1 MIILGTNSVKA
12 AGGFDVANSVR
23 FNSAD
28 SPKMVKSSTA
38 GTRTKWTFS
47 AWFKR
52 SGLGASQDI
61 MASSGGASSNNY
73 LYLQINGSDQM
84 RFLDYSN
91 GNNCNKIT
99 NRKFRD
105 VSAWYH
111 VVIAVDTTDGTAED
125 RFKLYINGVRE
136 TSFAT
141 SANFSSSFA
150 TNMNVSGHSNAIGT
164 NNQFNALYWDG
175 YLAEI
180 VLVDGTTLAPADN
193 IGKFDEDSGIWK
205 PIDVSGLTFG
215 NNGFYLDFEASG
227 NLGNDANGGTD
238 FTETNLAATD
248 QSTDTCTNN
257 FATLNSIDTFYVNAA
272 LSEGNC
278 KYAGSAGNY
287 DFVYSTIQ
295 ASQGK
300 WYMEA
305 KYTKGS
311 NSNNGIIGITSK
323 PMTDTANYLGKNDN
337 EYGYIG
343 NQGRTVTGG
352 SFSTSGSYD
361 TFTTGDIIGVY
372 MDLDNNKLYW
382 GKNGTVQDSGT
393 GFDITASGSTANGSY
408 AFAVCNFDSGGSDQW
423 QVNFG
428 NPIFTGTDKSDA
440 NSYGSFEYD
449 PSAGTFDSASKDFYA
464 LNTKNLAEYG

>member
-205 PIDVSGLTFG
+205 PIDV
-215 NNGFYLDFEASG
+215 
-227 NLGNDANGGTD
+227 
-238 FTETNLAATD
+238 
-248 QSTDTCTNN
+248 
-257 FATLNSIDTFYVNAA
+257 
-272 LSEGNC
+272 
-278 KYAGSAGNY
+278 
-287 DFVYSTIQ
+287 
-295 ASQGK
+295 
-300 WYMEA
+300 
-305 KYTKGS
+305 
-311 NSNNGIIGITSK
+311 
-323 PMTDTANYLGKNDN
+323 
-337 EYGYIG
+337 
-343 NQGRTVTGG
+343 
-352 SFSTSGSYD
+352 
-361 TFTTGDIIGVY
+361 
-372 MDLDNNKLYW
+372 
-382 GKNGTVQDSGT
+382 
-393 GFDITASGSTANGSY
+393 
-408 AFAVCNFDSGGSDQW
+408 
-423 QVNFG
+423 
-428 NPIFTGTDKSDA
+428 
-440 NSYGSFEYD
+440 
-449 PSAGTFDSASKDFYA
+449 
-464 LNTKNLAEYG
+464 